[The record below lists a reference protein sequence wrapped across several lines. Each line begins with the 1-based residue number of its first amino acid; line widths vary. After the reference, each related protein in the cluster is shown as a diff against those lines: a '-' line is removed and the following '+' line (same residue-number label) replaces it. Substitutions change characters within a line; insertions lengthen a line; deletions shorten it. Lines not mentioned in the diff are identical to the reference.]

1 MLPVPH
7 VPRTRQRSSALPA
20 PRRGEGLQT
29 YVGIVAVLDGVVS
42 LQRAR
47 PRVLAG
53 GGSHGVAQPVVVRHL
68 HGLAGG
74 TPVHAVPYDGLLKTR
89 QDKARI
95 STRNLQ
101 LLVPGGTVELWL

>member
-1 MLPVPH
+1 MT
-7 VPRTRQRSSALPA
+7 PRTLPA
-20 PRRGEGLQT
+20 PRRAEGLQT

-42 LQRAR
+42 LQRAG

-53 GGSHGVAQPVVVRHL
+53 GGSHRVAQPVVVRHL

-89 QDKARI
+89 RDKGQI
-95 STRNLQ
+95 STRTLR
-101 LLVPGGTVELWL
+101 LLAPRGTAELWV